1 MIRKHEKIG
10 LFFGSFNPIHTGHLI
25 IANYMLEFSDL
36 TSVWFVVSPHN
47 PLKEKTTLLADHHRL
62 HMVRLAI
69 EDNYRMKAC
78 DIEFRLPKPSF
89 TIVTLAHLYEKYPG
103 KDFVL
108 IAGSD
113 ALPTLHKWKN
123 FEFLLENYHFY
134 IYNRPDINVEIYQNH
149 QSMSFFNAPL
159 MEISSSF
166 IRESIKDGKD
176 MRYFLPEKVYRY
188 ILEMHF
194 YKK

>member
-1 MIRKHEKIG
+1 MIKKQDKTG
-10 LFFGSFNPIHTGHLI
+10 LFFGSFNPVHTGHLI
-25 IANYMLEFSDL
+25 IAGYMLEFTDL

-47 PLKEKTTLLADHHRL
+47 PLKEKSTLLADHHRL

-69 EDNYRMKAC
+69 EDDYRLKAS
-78 DIEFRLPKPSF
+78 DIEFWLPKPSY
-89 TIVTLAHLYEKYPG
+89 TVVTLAHLYEKYPA
-103 KDFVL
+103 KNFVL

-123 FEFLLENYHFY
+123 YEFLLENYHFY
-134 IYNRPDINVEIYQNH
+134 IYNRPDYKSEAFLNH
-149 QSMSFFNAPL
+149 PSISFFDAPQ

-166 IRESIKDGKD
+166 IRDAIKAGKD

-188 ILEMHF
+188 IEEMHF

>member
-1 MIRKHEKIG
+1 MKKQEKIG
-10 LFFGSFNPIHTGHLI
+10 LFFGSFNPIHMGHLI

-36 TSVWFVVSPHN
+36 TSVWFIVSPHN
-47 PLKEKTTLLADHHRL
+47 PLKEKTSLLADHHRL

-69 EDNYRMKAC
+69 EDNFRMKAS

-89 TIVTLAHLYEKYPG
+89 TVVTLAHLYEKYPG

-134 IYNRPDINVEIYQNH
+134 IYNRPNINAGDYLDH
-149 QSMSFFNAPL
+149 SSMSFFNAPL
-159 MEISSSF
+159 MAISSSF
-166 IRESIKDGKD
+166 IRESIKEGKD